1 MTRGW
6 LPDLRDWSITT
17 GGGCKIGGGGG
28 HVKFYPYEK
37 GGGRGRTFLPCLR
50 GGGGGAQKVS
60 DP

>member
-17 GGGCKIGGGGG
+17 GGGCKIGGGGACE
-28 HVKFYPYEK
+28 VLPLRK
-37 GGGRGRTFLPCLR
+37 GGGAGQNIFTLSE
-50 GGGGGAQKVS
+50 GGGGAQKVS